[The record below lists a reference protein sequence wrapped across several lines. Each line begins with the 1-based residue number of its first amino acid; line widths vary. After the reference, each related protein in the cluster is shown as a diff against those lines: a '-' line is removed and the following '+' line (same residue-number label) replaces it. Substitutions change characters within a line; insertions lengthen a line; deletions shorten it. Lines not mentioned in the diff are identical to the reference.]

1 MKIYVVIE
9 DYTCA
14 FFGLFKDYEEAK
26 NKAKEIGGSVEE
38 FEV

>member
-1 MKIYVVIE
+1 MKIYVVCE

-14 FFGLFKDYEEAK
+14 FFGLFKTLEEAEE
-26 NKAKEIGGSVEE
+26 KAKEIGGFIEE